1 MSNNVWIFQLV
12 IYGLNVRF
20 FNTNAVELQTWM
32 NWKLK
37 AISETFLNSFKGQ
50 DIKLEFID
58 IVNENV
64 HAGFLAIVIWGN
76 TNKKS
81 REN

>member
-1 MSNNVWIFQLV
+1 MLD
-12 IYGLNVRF
+12 F

-76 TNKKS
+76 TNKNS

>member
-1 MSNNVWIFQLV
+1 MLD
-12 IYGLNVRF
+12 F

-64 HAGFLAIVIWGN
+64 HAGFLAIVLWGN

>member
-1 MSNNVWIFQLV
+1 MLD
-12 IYGLNVRF
+12 F

>member
-1 MSNNVWIFQLV
+1 MLDFL
-12 IYGLNVRF
+12 
-20 FNTNAVELQTWM
+20 NTNAVELQTWM

>member
-1 MSNNVWIFQLV
+1 MLD
-12 IYGLNVRF
+12 F

-37 AISETFLNSFKGQ
+37 AISEKFLNSFKGQ

-64 HAGFLAIVIWGN
+64 HAGFLATVIWGN

-81 REN
+81 REY